1 VKLSKVLLIIV
12 LFLLYF
18 GVESLNAEQKRLK
31 AEITIVSEEIS
42 EIKQSNAELRN
53 MVEYFMEAQAEQES
67 EY

>member
-1 VKLSKVLLIIV
+1 LT
-12 LFLLYF
+12 
-18 GVESLNAEQKRLK
+18 AEQKRLK
-31 AEITIVSEEIS
+31 AEIAIVSEEIS